1 MEAAREKSDVIQ
13 IMRGIAIVL
22 VLFRHA
28 IAQVNADVVLDAIEE
43 IIICFHMPVFFVI
56 AGFLFQKGLTKYI
69 QKGKMN
75 FLVGKA
81 KHLLVPYVFW
91 TILLW
96 LGVQIACMSSSAVHA
111 KMTEI
116 GFAPMSIGNL
126 LYGLL
131 TYQVYYTEYL
141 WFLYVLFLFFVINI
155 IAERAGSTMWTL
167 WIWGLIG
174 ILSLFVTLPH
184 IIERVMGWGIF
195 FAFGIFVQKNQKV
208 EKMSGGG
215 GYRACICLM
224 FLIGVL
230 IRLMGLDSGITLKLF
245 SVFMQLDKYLIGF
258 AGVGLVYIL
267 AIELS
272 KINAKKLIK
281 CIGDYSFDIYLMHNP
296 YCVALSAMVLNRMLG
311 VPAYISVVAATIVG
325 VVLPMVASK
334 LVIRKV
340 KLLSTIMIGR

>member
-28 IAQVNADVVLDAIEE
+28 IAQVNANVVLNEMEE
-43 IIICFHMPVFFVI
+43 IVICFHMPVFFVI

-69 QKGKMN
+69 QQGKMN

-96 LGVQIACMSSSAVHA
+96 LGIQIAWMSSSAAHA
-111 KMTEI
+111 KMTDI
-116 GFAPMSIGNL
+116 GFVPISIGNL

-131 TYQVYYTEYL
+131 TYQVYYTEHL
-141 WFLYVLFLFFVINI
+141 WFLYVLFLLLVINI
-155 IAERAGSTMWTL
+155 VAERADSTMWTL

-195 FAFGIFVQKNQKV
+195 FAFGRFVQKNPKV
-208 EKMSGGG
+208 KKMRG
-215 GYRACICLM
+215 GYRACICSM
-224 FLIGVL
+224 FLIGAL

-258 AGVGLVYIL
+258 AGAGLVYIL

-272 KINAKKLIK
+272 KINAKKLVK

-311 VPAYISVVAATIVG
+311 VPAYISVVAATVIG

>member
-1 MEAAREKSDVIQ
+1 MEATKKKNDVLQ

-43 IIICFHMPVFFVI
+43 IIICFHMPVFFMI

-75 FLVGKA
+75 FLIGKA
-81 KHLLVPYVFW
+81 KHLLLPYVFW

-96 LGVQIACMSSSAVHA
+96 LGVQIACMSSSAVLA

-116 GFAPMSIGNL
+116 GFAPMSVGNL

-131 TYQVYYTEYL
+131 TYQVYYTEHL
-141 WFLYVLFLFFVINI
+141 WFLYVLFLFFVVNI
-155 IAERAGSTMWTL
+155 IAERTGSTML
-167 WIWGLIG
+167 ALRIWGLVG
-174 ILSLFVTLPH
+174 ILTVFVTLPH
-184 IIERVMGWGIF
+184 IIERAMIWGIF
-195 FAFGIFVQKNQKV
+195 FAFGRFTYQNRKT
-208 EKMSGGG
+208 EKMSGGR
-215 GYRACICLM
+215 YRACICLM

-230 IRLMGLDSGITLKLF
+230 IRLVGLNSGITGKLF
-245 SVFMQLDKYLIGF
+245 LVLMQLDKYLLGF
-258 AGVGLVYIL
+258 AGAGLVYIL
-267 AIELS
+267 AIEFS
-272 KINAKKLIK
+272 KTNAKKLVK

-296 YCVALSAMVLNRMLG
+296 YCVAISAMALNKILG
-311 VPAYISVVAATIVG
+311 VPAYISIAIATVIG
-325 VVLPMVASK
+325 VVLPMAASK

-340 KLLSTIMIGR
+340 KLLSTVMIGR